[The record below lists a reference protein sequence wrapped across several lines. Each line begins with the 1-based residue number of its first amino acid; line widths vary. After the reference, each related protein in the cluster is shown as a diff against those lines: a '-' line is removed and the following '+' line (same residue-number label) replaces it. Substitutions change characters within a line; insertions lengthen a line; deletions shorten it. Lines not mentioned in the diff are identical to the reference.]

1 MHQLRLSSSKQSS
14 VGAKDN
20 SKAEERAR
28 RAWCMGDN
36 ACQGAAGGGQ
46 GLRGIQHWAPEG
58 EKVNLSKLQ
67 RFYLKLCPEVV
78 LSVRCRVSHRARYA
92 APTVTSTSTTSWCVD
107 PMASFKR
114 LRVPEARAMSDSPLF
129 PSA

>member
-46 GLRGIQHWAPEG
+46 GLSGIQHWAPEG

-67 RFYLKLCPEVV
+67 RFYLKLCSEVQ
-78 LSVRCRVSHRARYA
+78 SQPQGKVRCSYGDLYIHHQLVCRPYGLLQK
-92 APTVTSTSTTSWCVD
+92 TQ
-107 PMASFKR
+107 
-114 LRVPEARAMSDSPLF
+114 
-129 PSA
+129 SA